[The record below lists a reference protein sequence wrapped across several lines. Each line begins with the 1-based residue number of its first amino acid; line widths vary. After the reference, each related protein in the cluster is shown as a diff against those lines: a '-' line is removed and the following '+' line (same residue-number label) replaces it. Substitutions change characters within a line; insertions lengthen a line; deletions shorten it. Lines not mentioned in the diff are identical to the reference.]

1 MKTVPWFDGLKRWHF
16 ALATVLLFG
25 IEVLIARYAPPGFIR
40 GFIGDLLVVILMFL
54 KP

>member
-1 MKTVPWFDGLKRWHF
+1 MKPVPWFDGLKRWHF

-40 GFIGDLLVVILMFL
+40 GFMRSAGSHIDVLR
-54 KP
+54 P